1 MIAYVDCRRGISGT
15 SLLAA
20 LIDVGADADEIAA
33 RLRFLAPEMKL
44 RADELVVDGMRTS
57 RIQVDDGDARVAE
70 GSRDLLATIDGGEL
84 TAPIRDRAA
93 DVYRRLAAAEARV
106 HGETPDTVRF
116 EELATLRSVVGIV
129 GSAVALDR
137 LGIETVG
144 ASRLPFGGGDAPTH
158 HGLVALPAP
167 ATLELLRGM
176 PVEPQGVAGE
186 LVTPSGAALIA
197 SIASSFG
204 EIPPMTVEAVGI
216 GSSASATASILTR
229 VVLGR
234 A

>member
-20 LIDVGADADEIAA
+20 LIDAGADPDEIAA

-57 RIQVDDGDARVAE
+57 RIQLDDGDARVAE
-70 GSRDLLATIDGGEL
+70 GPRDLLATIAGVEL
-84 TAPIRDRAA
+84 TAAVRDRVA

-106 HGETPDTVRF
+106 HGETPGTVRF
-116 EELATLRSVVGIV
+116 EELATLRSVVGVV
-129 GSAVALDR
+129 GSAVALGR
-137 LGIETVG
+137 LGVEMVA
-144 ASRLPFGGGDAPTH
+144 ASPLPFGGGDAPTH

-176 PVEPQGVAGE
+176 PVEPQEVAGE
-186 LVTPSGAALIA
+186 LVTPTGAALIA
-197 SIASSFG
+197 SFASSFG
-204 EIPPMTVEAVGI
+204 GIPPMTVEAVGI
-216 GSSASATASILTR
+216 GSAASDAASILTR
-229 VVLGR
+229 VVVGR
-234 A
+234 T